1 MDRTEIKGL
10 IGVGIL
16 LTVLFI
22 LGFYGAENHKNS
34 MNILT
39 EDDVSISKEENWLNY
54 SFSPYSQRK
63 GFMIIIY
70 RLCLLLICILILTLF
85 FAHLFISYPIA
96 NQVYSYKLE
105 NLSLIVSNSYF
116 IEI

>member
-39 EDDVSISKEENWLNY
+39 EDDVSISKEEN
-54 SFSPYSQRK
+54 
-63 GFMIIIY
+63 
-70 RLCLLLICILILTLF
+70 
-85 FAHLFISYPIA
+85 
-96 NQVYSYKLE
+96 
-105 NLSLIVSNSYF
+105 
-116 IEI
+116 